1 MLNTEKETAVLAQ
14 KKCLPCEGIGA
25 AFTKE
30 QAQNYLT
37 KIVNWSISAD
47 GKEITRELV
56 MKNFL
61 AAVSF
66 IQQVAKIAEEENHH
80 PDVHLTGYRK
90 LRVVLSTH
98 ALNGLT
104 ENDFILAAKINLL
117 PAELKK

>member
-1 MLNTEKETAVLAQ
+1 MLTEKETIALAQ

-30 QAQNYLT
+30 QAEGYLK
-37 KIVNWSISAD
+37 KIVNWAISSD
-47 GKEITRELV
+47 GKEISRELI
-56 MKNFL
+56 MKNFM
-61 AAVSF
+61 AAVNF

-80 PDVHLTGYRK
+80 PNIHLTGYRK
-90 LRVVLSTH
+90 LKIVLSTH